1 MAFRFCILHL
11 KQRWDDQD
19 DSLILIKCAKCQDN
33 ILTYASGYQDDK
45 KLHHISQ
52 CPISGVQKKQ
62 MNIFLQEIFF

>member
-45 KLHHISQ
+45 KLHHICQ
-52 CPISGVQKKQ
+52 CSMLKVPHIKF
-62 MNIFLQEIFF
+62 IEIK